1 MRSIQHFEKL
11 KQKKEGGK
19 TEKDRG
25 QKKKERKNSKT
36 FLFAKIVV
44 FVQSKLN
51 NYSPLMNNNYV
62 KKKKMQSIIHILYM
76 KHEERK
82 KEYRKKKERKS
93 QERRLGEGGD
103 GRGGTRRGGGG

>member
-51 NYSPLMNNNYV
+51 NYSPLMNNNYE
-62 KKKKMQSIIHILYM
+62 KKIKKCKASFIYYI
-76 KHEERK
+76 
-82 KEYRKKKERKS
+82 
-93 QERRLGEGGD
+93 
-103 GRGGTRRGGGG
+103 